1 MKLSKEQKILVLLG
15 VIIGILYFCLSTVIS
30 TRFINLIFEK
40 EISTKII
47 LILFAFPALVLVGF
61 IVSIIGILYRKRWA
75 VRLHLILTVFVW
87 ISSIKPLFLISYYS
101 ILGMSGILLL
111 LLSGATLWFSLRK
124 TTREQFGLGYI
135 SARQQKFRKFN
146 RIFGYFFVILIILV
160 ISYYV
165 ISYFVVYPKQRIVY
179 ISKDNTYLSSHYA
192 KRNIFNL
199 VLFLPKDTRI
209 QSLQKMSLSWNKG
222 YVLFMANPKGTVRM
236 SINLDPTG
244 ELYKCLGYRS
254 SYEFHRRLNRFCH
267 FLYFVSQ
274 HFFESRK
281 EKIIF
286 SDIVADK
293 SLEGFLAIISKNDK
307 QLIYE
312 YRLYDKNNKE
322 ITGNIH
328 FLSTKSNLSY
338 DDISNI
344 IGSLELRGA
353 PLKSA
358 EESFQ
363 EGLSFINKNQYE
375 EAKFSLVNALY
386 QDWQN
391 PKYSY
396 YLGIAFLKTSNYSQ
410 AKYFLEKSKGYLDAQ
425 ILIDQIKNK
434 FTTETKNLQ

>member
-1 MKLSKEQKILVLLG
+1 
-15 VIIGILYFCLSTVIS
+15 
-30 TRFINLIFEK
+30 
-40 EISTKII
+40 
-47 LILFAFPALVLVGF
+47 
-61 IVSIIGILYRKRWA
+61 
-75 VRLHLILTVFVW
+75 
-87 ISSIKPLFLISYYS
+87 
-101 ILGMSGILLL
+101 
-111 LLSGATLWFSLRK
+111 
-124 TTREQFGLGYI
+124 
-135 SARQQKFRKFN
+135 
-146 RIFGYFFVILIILV
+146 
-160 ISYYV
+160 
-165 ISYFVVYPKQRIVY
+165 
-179 ISKDNTYLSSHYA
+179 
-192 KRNIFNL
+192 
-199 VLFLPKDTRI
+199 
-209 QSLQKMSLSWNKG
+209 MSLSWNKG